1 MADVVEKSRAQTL
14 RVDRLITH
22 LTQKVETT
30 ADAVERGV
38 MAPAQEI
45 SAVVAGVRTGLEFLF
60 SGKRRKRSADQAAHD
75 EELFI

>member
-1 MADVVEKSRAQTL
+1 MLTS
-14 RVDRLITH
+14 

-30 ADAVERGV
+30 ASAVERGV
-38 MAPAQEI
+38 VAPAQEI

-60 SGKRRKRSADQAAHD
+60 SGKRRKRSADEVVHD